1 MPIRRLLLA
10 SLAITSTVVLGTLGY
25 WVIGGGEWTL
35 FDCLYQTVIG
45 ISTAGFGE
53 VIPLAS
59 KPAGRPFT
67 ILLLVGGLV
76 VVGWFATTAA
86 AFLIEG
92 EISGLA
98 WRRRMDRDVK
108 KLSGHV
114 IVCGAGA
121 TGIHCV
127 RELAAIGVP
136 FVVIDRSPE
145 VARELSQQLGCGA
158 VVGDAT
164 HDAIL
169 EEAGIARA
177 SGVIAALTE
186 DKDNL
191 FVTVSA
197 RSLNPKLRIVAKSI
211 EPGAEGKLRR
221 AGADS
226 VVSPNAIGGL
236 RLVSELVR
244 PEVVSFLDVMMR
256 DRNQPLRFEELPIP
270 RGSTL
275 AGKRVRELELGGLGM
290 LLLALKPG
298 APGAPLVYNP
308 GPEVLLEGGETLIV
322 LGDAARVRE
331 LSRRSAAG

>member
-53 VIPLAS
+53 ILPLAS
-59 KPAGRPFT
+59 RPAGRPFT

-211 EPGAEGKLRR
+211 EPGA
-221 AGADS
+221 DS

>member
-1 MPIRRLLLA
+1 MPVRRLVLA
-10 SLAITSTVVLGTLGY
+10 SLAISLTVALGTAGY
-25 WVIGGGEWTL
+25 WVIGGGDWSL

-53 VIPLAS
+53 ILPLAA

-98 WRRRMDRDVK
+98 WRRRMDRELE
-108 KLSGHV
+108 KLKGHV

-127 RELAAIGVP
+127 KELAAIGVP
-136 FVVIDRSPE
+136 FVVVERDPE
-145 VARELSQQLGCGA
+145 LARKISQEHRCGA

-164 HDAIL
+164 HDQFL

-191 FVTVSA
+191 FITVSA
-197 RSLNPKLRIVAKSI
+197 RALNPKLRIVAKAI
-211 EPGAEGKLRR
+211 EAGADGKLKR
-221 AGADS
+221 AGADA

-236 RLVSELVR
+236 RMVSEMVR

-256 DRNQPLRFEELPIP
+256 DRSQPLRIEELPVP
-270 RGSTL
+270 AGSPF
-275 AGKRVRELELGGLGM
+275 AQKRVGELGLAAHGM
-290 LLLALKPG
+290 LLLAVKPATAG
-298 APGAPLVYNP
+298 AALVYNP
-308 GPEVLLEGGETLIV
+308 GSDLRLEGGETLIV
-322 LGDAARVRE
+322 LGDANRVRE